1 MTGFYLRWA
10 GIIVIAII
18 LAVFATQNYKNHLA
32 SVNPEF
38 VITGKH
44 SQTTVRVQGM
54 VGSGSLT
61 GSPEEGHAE
70 FELLGKTKSLK
81 VQYQG
86 PPLENLRELKTLIL
100 IGSWNPVSQVFRAQE
115 TALVTNYGFVAS
127 AYIIAF
133 LVLVASVF
141 TMSRKVTFLFQ
152 EIKESKLYEPELDT
166 HVDQR

>member
-10 GIIVIAII
+10 GVIVIAIM
-18 LAVFATQNYKNHLA
+18 LAVLATQNYQDHLA
-32 SVNPEF
+32 TVIPES
-38 VITGKH
+38 VITGNH
-44 SQTTVRVQGM
+44 SQATVRVQGM

-70 FELLGKTKSLK
+70 FELLGETKSLK

-86 PPLENLRELKTLIL
+86 PPPENLRELKTLIL
-100 IGSWNPVSQVFRAQE
+100 IGRWDPEVQVFRAHE

-141 TMSRKVTFLFQ
+141 TMSRKVAFLFQ
-152 EIKESKLYEPELDT
+152 EIKDSKLYEPELDN
-166 HVDQR
+166 HVD

>member
-10 GIIVIAII
+10 GVIVMAILLTV
-18 LAVFATQNYKNHLA
+18 LATRNYQENLA
-32 SVNPEF
+32 SVSPAA
-38 VITGKH
+38 VIAGEH
-44 SQTTVRVQGM
+44 SQAPIRVQGM

-70 FELLGKTKSLK
+70 FALLGETKNLK

-100 IGSWNPVSQVFRAQE
+100 IGRWDPEAQMFQAKE

-127 AYIIAF
+127 AYLIAF
-133 LVLVASVF
+133 VVLVASVF
-141 TMSRKVTFLFQ
+141 SMSRKVTCLFQ
-152 EIKESKLYEPELDT
+152 EIKESKLYEPEFET

>member
-10 GIIVIAII
+10 GVIVMAITMAV
-18 LAVFATQNYKNHLA
+18 LANKNYQEHLA
-32 SVNPEF
+32 SISPEA
-38 VITGKH
+38 VLAGEH
-44 SQTTVRVQGM
+44 SHATLRVQGM

-70 FELLGKTKSLK
+70 FELLGETKHLK

-86 PPLENLRELKTLIL
+86 PPPENLRELKTLIL
-100 IGSWNPVSQVFRAQE
+100 IGRWDSGSQVFQAQD

-127 AYIIAF
+127 AYLIAF

-141 TMSRKVTFLFQ
+141 SMSRKVTCLFQ
-152 EIKESKLYEPELDT
+152 EIKESKLYEPELET
-166 HVDQR
+166 HVEHR

>member
-10 GIIVIAII
+10 GVIVIAII
-18 LAVFATQNYKNHLA
+18 LAVLATQNYQDHLA
-32 SVNPEF
+32 SVSPGS
-38 VITGKH
+38 VLTGNH
-44 SQTTVRVQGM
+44 SQATVRVQGM

-70 FELLGKTKSLK
+70 FVLLGETESLK

-86 PPLENLRELKTLIL
+86 PPPENLRELKTLIL
-100 IGSWNPVSQVFRAQE
+100 IGRWDPEVQVFRAHE

-133 LVLVASVF
+133 LALVVSVF
-141 TMSRKVTFLFQ
+141 TMSRKVAFLFQ
-152 EIKESKLYEPELDT
+152 EIKDSKLYEPELDT
-166 HVDQR
+166 HVD